1 LFFPL
6 AITSL
11 VTLAI
16 TFFSALAVAFEAT
29 SLSRCLRPRLAP
41 ASRSPS
47 LAIGPAV
54 HDGQPLDTCSTFA
67 PDVSECA
74 DLRVIIS
81 LMCCRSVGRYVT
93 LGASGV
99 DAASLARTHVRAREE
114 KAFPLPPAIGLP
126 PRSRRGRA

>member
-1 LFFPL
+1 LR
-6 AITSL
+6 S
-11 VTLAI
+11 
-16 TFFSALAVAFEAT
+16 
-29 SLSRCLRPRLAP
+29 RPRR
-41 ASRSPS
+41 SRGVYGRGWRRLHGRRPS
-47 LAIGPAV
+47 RLGRPCMTVSRWTRARRSR
-54 HDGQPLDTCSTFA
+54 QTCLSA
-67 PDVSECA
+67 RN
-74 DLRVIIS
+74 LRVIIS

>member
-1 LFFPL
+1 MLVGPPDSGPAERCSSEGEGLSRCRHAQVTLFFPL

-54 HDGQPLDTCSTFA
+54 HGGQPLDTCSTFA

-74 DLRVIIS
+74 EPAGDHQP
-81 LMCCRSVGRYVT
+81 
-93 LGASGV
+93 
-99 DAASLARTHVRAREE
+99 HV
-114 KAFPLPPAIGLP
+114 L
-126 PRSRRGRA
+126 